1 MQMLFTVATY
11 VGLFWLALFV
21 AFAGIA
27 LWAVVVFERSRNK

>member
-1 MQMLFTVATY
+1 MQILYTAAMY
-11 VGLFWLALFV
+11 IGLFWLALFV